1 MMLETV
7 HVSIGLLAL
16 CAITAPLLQRRL
28 KILLS
33 TAIGVLALSI
43 TLSMR
48 EALAIKIAAGE
59 VSTDWFT
66 SLIVTIA
73 LADTLI
79 ILAFSYNTLKQ
90 SPEGGAFIATLLLSI
105 AGLMGL
111 SHSGTLLMLLTSW
124 TLVSAT
130 SYALIALLKD
140 KFSASGATKYGL
152 MSLASSMLLLLSLAF
167 ISTQDKNLAITQLA
181 DGKLEA
187 FLAALVFS
195 SAALGFK
202 AGIFPF
208 HAWLPDTYG
217 VSDPYPISIVAAI
230 SKSAVILAFYKL
242 SIIIGPSIASQWL
255 ILIGALS
262 VLTMTYANITALLQK
277 GFQGLL
283 AYSSIAHAG
292 YILVGI
298 AALTTPTAKA
308 PAMYGLLMQLTT
320 YTFAKT
326 GLFLLAK
333 LVRQTGTPPIRLEQL
348 NGLSKADSTL
358 AASALIL
365 VLSLMGIPPLVGFW
379 GKFFLFLSVVG
390 PATWL
395 TATALIN
402 TGIAA
407 AYYARVI
414 KAMYFEPG
422 TPKISGDRG
431 LRAAIISSSVI
442 TLVAGLVPLF
452 FPPP

>member
-1 MMLETV
+1 
-7 HVSIGLLAL
+7 
-16 CAITAPLLQRRL
+16 
-28 KILLS
+28 
-33 TAIGVLALSI
+33 
-43 TLSMR
+43 
-48 EALAIKIAAGE
+48 

-181 DGKLEA
+181 GGKLEA

-283 AYSSIAHAG
+283 AYSSMAHAG

-431 LRAAIISSSVI
+431 LRAAIILSSVI

>member
-73 LADTLI
+73 LADALI

-181 DGKLEA
+181 GGKLEA

-217 VSDPYPISIVAAI
+217 VSDPYPISVVAAI

>member
-1 MMLETV
+1 MLETV

-181 DGKLEA
+181 GGKLEA

>member
-1 MMLETV
+1 MLETV

-181 DGKLEA
+181 GGKLEA
-187 FLAALVFS
+187 FLTALVFS

-431 LRAAIISSSVI
+431 LRAAIILSSVI

>member
-1 MMLETV
+1 MLETV

>member
-1 MMLETV
+1 MLETV

-73 LADTLI
+73 LADALI

-181 DGKLEA
+181 GGKLEA

-217 VSDPYPISIVAAI
+217 VSDPYPISVVAAI

>member
-1 MMLETV
+1 
-7 HVSIGLLAL
+7 
-16 CAITAPLLQRRL
+16 
-28 KILLS
+28 
-33 TAIGVLALSI
+33 
-43 TLSMR
+43 
-48 EALAIKIAAGE
+48 
-59 VSTDWFT
+59 
-66 SLIVTIA
+66 
-73 LADTLI
+73 
-79 ILAFSYNTLKQ
+79 
-90 SPEGGAFIATLLLSI
+90 
-105 AGLMGL
+105 MGL

-181 DGKLEA
+181 GGKLEA

-431 LRAAIISSSVI
+431 LRTAIISSSVI